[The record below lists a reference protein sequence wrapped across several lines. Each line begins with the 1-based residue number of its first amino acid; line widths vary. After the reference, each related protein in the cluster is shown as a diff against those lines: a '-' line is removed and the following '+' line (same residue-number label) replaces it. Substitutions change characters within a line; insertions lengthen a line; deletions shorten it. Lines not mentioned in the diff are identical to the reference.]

1 MQTIPFAVS
10 VHHFISSVGAD
21 AGFAALVAVA
31 LLILLYF
38 SHARETAT
46 LRHRAD
52 ETAQRVEKLEA
63 ELAALADHVAAL
75 PAEISVH
82 AVSPRPAPAFAGA
95 HVPAGVG
102 RTAFRYLPAA
112 PAGVGAPALAAATK
126 LIPDPEQ
133 VGQHEPA
140 TVGLVDRP
148 VDGDAPGQIPR
159 PVTVGGNG
167 SSPGPLAAAA
177 TIHRS
182 ARPAPG
188 GPSRPGSGP
197 PRAAQGRSSG
207 PQGRRPGGPPPQTMA
222 TRTAARRTRT
232 GTVLMVLAAVLGVG
246 AVVSGVVIITNLHN
260 SSSASRS
267 SAATGTVAN
276 HGTAN
281 HLPAVVPSTV
291 TVSVLNGTDTSEL
304 ARTVS
309 DRLSTSGYKKGYV
322 GNYGNSQTK
331 TSSTVEYMRGDKR
344 EAAAVAAALK
354 LPPTSLRPI
363 DTATQQIACP
373 PANGPCTS
381 AVIVTVGS
389 NLAGLATATATP

>member
-1 MQTIPFAVS
+1 METIPFAVS

-21 AGFAALVAVA
+21 AGFAALIAVA

-38 SHARETAT
+38 SQARETAT
-46 LRHRAD
+46 LRRRAD
-52 ETAQRVEKLEA
+52 ESAQRVQELEA

-82 AVSPRPAPAFAGA
+82 AVGPRTPAYAGA
-95 HVPAGVG
+95 PVPAGVG
-102 RTAFRYLPAA
+102 ASVGDFPPAA

-126 LIPDPEQ
+126 LIPDP
-133 VGQHEPA
+133 VRPIGQHEPA
-140 TVGLVDRP
+140 TVGLIDRP
-148 VDGDAPGQIPR
+148 TDGGASVPTPT
-159 PVTVGGNG
+159 PVTVSGGNG
-167 SSPGPLAAAA
+167 SSARPGAAAA
-177 TIHRS
+177 TIQRAARS
-182 ARPAPG
+182 APG

-197 PRAAQGRSSG
+197 PRAAQGRPPG
-207 PQGRRPGGPPPQTMA
+207 AQGRRPGGSAPGLMTI
-222 TRTAARRTRT
+222 RTGPRRTRA
-232 GTVLMVLAAVLGVG
+232 GTFLMVLAALLGVG
-246 AVVSGVVIITNLHN
+246 AVVAGVIIVTNLN
-260 SSSASRS
+260 SSSSSSNS
-267 SAATGTVAN
+267 SAATGTVATRS
-276 HGTAN
+276 TATR
-281 HLPAVVPSTV
+281 LPAVVPSTV

-309 DRLSTSGYKKGYV
+309 DKLITTGYKKGYV

-331 TSSTVEYMRGDKR
+331 TASTVEYMSGDKR

-354 LPPTSLRPI
+354 LRPTSVQPI

-389 NLAGLATATATP
+389 DLAGLATAPQ